1 MTMSAKVL
9 LFGKLRDAFGA
20 DAVAMPEGVESVRDL
35 RIALGVA
42 HPHLA
47 ALVSAPSVRVA
58 VNQELVA
65 DEITTLIGPDDEVAL
80 LPPLS
85 GG

>member
-1 MTMSAKVL
+1 MASGIL
-9 LFGKLRDAFGA
+9 LFGKLKDAFGA
-20 DAVAMPEGVESVRDL
+20 DRIALPEGVATAAGLRARLAELNPDLAGLIVSKSVR
-35 RIALGVA
+35 I
-42 HPHLA
+42 
-47 ALVSAPSVRVA
+47 A

-65 DEITTLIGPDDEVAL
+65 DEAGQPISAGDEIAL

>member
-1 MTMSAKVL
+1 MPGVVL
-9 LFGKLRDAFGA
+9 LFGRLKDAFGA
-20 DAVAMPEGVESVRDL
+20 PSIPLPDGVETAADL
-35 RIALGVA
+35 RAKLIALN
-42 HPHLA
+42 PDLA
-47 ALVSAPSVRVA
+47 DVLRAKTVRIA

-65 DEITTLIGPDDEVAL
+65 DETGTLVSADDEIAL

>member
-1 MTMSAKVL
+1 MAGTVL
-9 LFGKLRDAFGA
+9 LFGKLKDAFGA
-20 DAVAMPEGVESVRDL
+20 PSIPLPA
-35 RIALGVA
+35 GVA
-42 HPHLA
+42 TAAELRKKLADANPDLA
-47 ALVSAPSVRVA
+47 AMLRSRSIRVA

-65 DEITTLIGPDDEVAL
+65 DEAAVKISAKDEIAL

>member
-1 MTMSAKVL
+1 MAGVVL
-9 LFGKLRDAFGA
+9 LLGKLKNAFGA
-20 DAVAMPEGVESVRDL
+20 ASIAMPEGVGTAAEL
-35 RIALGVA
+35 R
-42 HPHLA
+42 A
-47 ALVSAPSVRVA
+47 ALVLAYPDLSDVLGAKTVRIA

-65 DEITTLIGPDDEVAL
+65 DEAGTRVSEADEIAL

>member
-1 MTMSAKVL
+1 MSGTVL
-9 LFGKLRDAFGA
+9 LFGRLKDAFGA
-20 DAVAMPEGVESVRDL
+20 ASVPLPEGIGTAAELRARLAELNPDQAEILRAKTVR
-35 RIALGVA
+35 I
-42 HPHLA
+42 
-47 ALVSAPSVRVA
+47 A

-65 DEITTLIGPDDEVAL
+65 DEAGTRISASDEIAL

>member
-1 MTMSAKVL
+1 MAGTVL
-9 LFGKLRDAFGA
+9 LFGRLRDAFGA
-20 DAVAMPEGVESVRDL
+20 ASIAMPDGVGTAAELRARLVAMHPGLAELLRAKTVR
-35 RIALGVA
+35 I
-42 HPHLA
+42 
-47 ALVSAPSVRVA
+47 A

-65 DEITTLIGPDDEVAL
+65 DEAGTPVSADDEIAL

>member
-1 MTMSAKVL
+1 MAGAVL
-9 LFGKLRDAFGA
+9 LFGRLKDAFGA
-20 DAVAMPEGVESVRDL
+20 SSIEMPEGAGTAAELRSLLISANPDLAETLRSKSVR
-35 RIALGVA
+35 I
-42 HPHLA
+42 
-47 ALVSAPSVRVA
+47 A

-65 DEITTLIGPDDEVAL
+65 DEAGTRITQADEVAL

>member
-1 MTMSAKVL
+1 MAGVVL
-9 LFGKLRDAFGA
+9 LFGRLKDAFGA
-20 DAVAMPEGVESVRDL
+20 ASIALPDGVETASALRARLIELNPDLADVLRAKTVR
-35 RIALGVA
+35 I
-42 HPHLA
+42 
-47 ALVSAPSVRVA
+47 A

-65 DEITTLIGPDDEVAL
+65 DEAGTRISAADEIAL

>member
-1 MTMSAKVL
+1 MAGAVL
-9 LFGKLRDAFGA
+9 LFGRLKDAFGA
-20 DAVAMPEGVESVRDL
+20 SSIEMPEGAGTAAELRALLISANPDVAETLRSKAVR
-35 RIALGVA
+35 I
-42 HPHLA
+42 
-47 ALVSAPSVRVA
+47 A

-65 DEITTLIGPDDEVAL
+65 DEAGTRITHADEVAL

>member
-1 MTMSAKVL
+1 MTGTIL
-9 LFGKLRDAFGA
+9 LFGRLKDVFGA
-20 DAVAMPEGVESVRDL
+20 PSIPLPEGVATAAEL
-35 RIALGVA
+35 RLALARA
-42 HPHLA
+42 HPELA
-47 ALVSAPSVRVA
+47 GALTARTTRIA

-65 DEITTLIGPDDEVAL
+65 DEAAQLVTAEDEIAL

>member
-1 MTMSAKVL
+1 MAGVVL
-9 LFGKLRDAFGA
+9 LFGRLKDAFGA
-20 DAVAMPEGVESVRDL
+20 ASIPMPEGAGTAAELRALLTKLNPDLADVLSAKTVR
-35 RIALGVA
+35 I
-42 HPHLA
+42 
-47 ALVSAPSVRVA
+47 A

-65 DEITTLIGPDDEVAL
+65 DEAGTRITEADEIAL

>member
-1 MTMSAKVL
+1 MAGVVL
-9 LFGKLRDAFGA
+9 LFGRLKDAFGA
-20 DAVAMPEGVESVRDL
+20 ASIPMPEGAGTTAELRALLVKLNPDLADVLSTKTVR
-35 RIALGVA
+35 I
-42 HPHLA
+42 
-47 ALVSAPSVRVA
+47 A

-65 DEITTLIGPDDEVAL
+65 DEAGTRISEGDEVAL